1 MTITEAADPCIQIVD
16 VVPAG
21 RLRSGVVDYRVVAR
35 IGDEIV
41 ATERRTL
48 RVASNAGGK

>member
-1 MTITEAADPCIQIVD
+1 MTIAETAEPCVQTVD

-21 RLRSGVVDYRVVAR
+21 RLQPGVVDYRIVAR

-41 ATERRTL
+41 AQERRTL
-48 RVASNAGGK
+48 RIGAARP